1 MERSK
6 AKAWVAA
13 AEQGLKERHASY
25 GKGLREK
32 RTERELGDLRGS
44 VALGEL
50 ELRKAREALKNS
62 TPD

>member
-1 MERSK
+1 MERSS
-6 AKAWVAA
+6 AKARVAA
-13 AEQGLKERHASY
+13 AERALRDRHASY

-32 RTERELGDLRGS
+32 RPERELGDLRGS

-50 ELRKAREALKNS
+50 DLRNAREALRNS